1 VKDRLFAIFSIVW
14 VPLAV
19 GSALLWSV
27 SGSDCGLPT
36 YDDCMA
42 QGQREAWLILLGAAA
57 IWAFAYWLA
66 TRDWK
71 RK

>member
-1 VKDRLFAIFSIVW
+1 
-14 VPLAV
+14 
-19 GSALLWSV
+19 
-27 SGSDCGLPT
+27 
-36 YDDCMA
+36 MA